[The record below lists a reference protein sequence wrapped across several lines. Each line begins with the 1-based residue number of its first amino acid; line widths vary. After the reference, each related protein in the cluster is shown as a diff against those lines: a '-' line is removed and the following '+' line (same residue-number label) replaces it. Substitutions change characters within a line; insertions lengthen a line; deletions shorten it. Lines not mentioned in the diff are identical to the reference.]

1 MKIRCMGWI
10 FLISLVV
17 LEGYGSIATGS
28 EAMSENRYA
37 RQREQMVERQLAARG
52 ISDPRV
58 LEAFREVKRH
68 RFVPSHYREFSY
80 TDQPLSIGYN
90 QTISQ
95 PYIVAFMTEALDPE
109 KDEKVLEVGT
119 GSGYQAAILAKLCG
133 SVYSIEIIEKLGE
146 SARQLLQELGYNNV
160 HVKVGDGYQGWPGHA
175 PFDAIIVTCSP
186 VEVPQPLKEQLAEG
200 GRMIIPIGRKFSQEL
215 VLLRKTEGELHE
227 ESVLPVRFVPMVD
240 EQGKRY

>member
-1 MKIRCMGWI
+1 
-10 FLISLVV
+10 
-17 LEGYGSIATGS
+17 
-28 EAMSENRYA
+28 MSENQYA

-52 ISDPRV
+52 ISDQRV
-58 LEAFREVKRH
+58 LEAFREVRRH

-80 TDQPLSIGYN
+80 TDQPLSIGHN

-119 GSGYQAAILAKLCG
+119 GSGYQAAILAKLFS
-133 SVYSIEIIEKLGE
+133 SVYTIEIIGDLGE
-146 SARQLLQELGYNNV
+146 SARQLLQELGYDNV
-160 HVKVGDGYQGWPGHA
+160 HVRVGDGYQGWPEHA

-186 VEVPQPLKEQLAEG
+186 VEVPRPLKGQLAEG
-200 GRMIIPIGRKFSQEL
+200 GRIIIPIGKKFAQEL
-215 VLLRKTEGELHE
+215 VLLRKKDGELHE

-240 EQGKRY
+240 EQGERY

>member
-1 MKIRCMGWI
+1 MNIRCALLI

-58 LEAFREVKRH
+58 LEAFREVRRH

-95 PYIVAFMTEALDPE
+95 PYIVAFMTEALQPE

-119 GSGYQAAILAKLCG
+119 GSGYQAAILAELCG
-133 SVYSIEIIEKLGE
+133 SVYSIEIIEELGE
-146 SARQLLQELGYNNV
+146 SARQLLRELGYDNV
-160 HVKVGDGYQGWPGHA
+160 HVKVGDGYQGWPEHA

-186 VEVPQPLKEQLAEG
+186 VEVPRPLKEQLAEG
-200 GRMIIPIGRKFSQEL
+200 GRMIIPIGKKFSQEL
-215 VLLRKTEGELHE
+215 VLLRKTGGELHE